1 MQSQNPIFD
10 IVVAEFAERNI
21 HYINLLSGIRPF
33 IPELDE
39 ESYVKPDAK
48 PLGWNYPTEVLDPIR
63 AVHPNTTHK
72 VVSVDDEPV
81 TVVSKTEKSTSLDD
95 SG

>member
-48 PLGWNYPTEVLDPIR
+48 PLGWNYPIR